1 MAGADNQFRIR
12 ITADDQA
19 GPIIQKLEGRLGKF
33 AAKMALGKKVDDLSK
48 SQLEQRVTQRF
59 EGLAKKIQSVG
70 SALGNTAS
78 NLSAPVSAIAGGAI
92 VAGITASASSWASYG
107 NSVLRT
113 AQMTG
118 VGTDELQKLRG
129 AAKLA
134 GIEAEQLDGGIG
146 ALGTTLNDAT
156 NGRNM
161 AALAM
166 LNRLGITIRHTKD
179 GAIDTSAALKDLAQ
193 VMANDKMSPQTKAM
207 IAGQFG
213 VQGLMPMLMD
223 GRKKLEDDMRKTEKM
238 GAVQSPE
245 KLKEADAAKR
255 SEREAGLG
263 HQRASNWLGDYVG
276 PIYGKIMESAAKML
290 SEHPGMTLTGMAGV
304 GLGGAW
310 VVKKVMSSL
319 GERLIS
325 SVATSLGKAVAGEA
339 TATASQSAAKAGLD
353 KITRATLPFFGELA
367 SRISIGLSLLLQSD
381 ELNVGE
387 NAMVLANQKRY
398 GIGSRSWHG
407 LDLQSKEFADL
418 KDKAKKAYQPTLEF
432 GDEKALEYIKRYIKE
447 NPNAKP
453 AGWTE
458 DEEAPATPGQKL
470 KQAAQPAPPQK
481 AQSTKAMPR
490 GIRNNNPGN
499 LQFVGQTGAVKEG
512 GAGGRFAVF
521 NSPQAGLD
529 AMAKQL
535 KRYSNSGLNSVSD
548 IVQKWAPSSENNTA
562 AYVSAVA
569 KRMGVSGSQ
578 SLDMSRPEVI
588 RSLMDAMIVH
598 ENGNNPYSQ
607 KMLEASAASA
617 VTYTGRSGSGKAVK
631 PLASPV
637 AAASSAVT
645 GNAAV
650 VEPSQKMLIEQL
662 KSLQDAVTK
671 LSDMKVQV
679 AVSGLP
685 AGARAT
691 ATGGSAV
698 ASNTPRYSY
707 PMPEMIT
714 P

>member
-166 LNRLGITIRHTKD
+166 LNRLGITIRRTKD

-325 SVATSLGKAVAGEA
+325 SVATNLGKAVAGEA

-418 KDKAKKAYQPTLEF
+418 KDKAKKAYQPKLEF

-470 KQAAQPAPPQK
+470 KQAAQPELPQK
-481 AQSTKAMPR
+481 AQMAKS
-490 GIRNNNPGN
+490 
-499 LQFVGQTGAVKEG
+499 
-512 GAGGRFAVF
+512 
-521 NSPQAGLD
+521 SS
-529 AMAKQL
+529 AKQL
-535 KRYSNSGLNSVSD
+535 FDRLEAQYQLPQGVLDSVWATESGRGRNMNSPKGAKGHF
-548 IVQKWAPSSENNTA
+548 QFMPATA
-562 AYVSAVA
+562 AQYGL
-569 KRMGVSGSQ
+569 K
-578 SLDMSRPEVI
+578 
-588 RSLMDAMIVH
+588 
-598 ENGNNPYSQ
+598 NPYDLVES
-607 KMLEASAASA
+607 ASAASRLLRDLLKQNNGDLPSA
-617 VTYTGRSGSGKAVK
+617 LAAYNWGQGNMNRKGWAFAPKETREYVGKVISGMGTTQTTATQSSQPATDQSGQTAKQT
-631 PLASPV
+631 SP
-637 AAASSAVT
+637 AMAL
-645 GNAAV
+645 
-650 VEPSQKMLIEQL
+650 EPSQKMLLEQL

-691 ATGGSAV
+691 ATGGPAV

>member
-19 GPIIQKLEGRLGKF
+19 GPIIQRLEGRLGKF

-113 AQMTG
+113 AQLTG

-166 LNRLGITIRHTKD
+166 LNRLGISIRRTKD

-290 SEHPGMTLTGMAGV
+290 SEHPGMTLTGVAGV

-310 VVKKVMSSL
+310 AVKKVMSSL
-319 GERLIS
+319 GERLIE
-325 SVATSLGKAVAGEA
+325 SVATNLGKAVAGEA
-339 TATASQSAAKAGLD
+339 TTAASQSAAKAGLD

-367 SRISIGLSLLLQSD
+367 SRISLGLGLLLQSD

-418 KDKAKKAYQPTLEF
+418 KDKAKKAYQPKLEF

-470 KQAAQPAPPQK
+470 KQAAQPEPPQK
-481 AQSTKAMPR
+481 AQMAKS
-490 GIRNNNPGN
+490 
-499 LQFVGQTGAVKEG
+499 
-512 GAGGRFAVF
+512 
-521 NSPQAGLD
+521 SS
-529 AMAKQL
+529 AKQL
-535 KRYSNSGLNSVSD
+535 FDRLEAQYQLPQGILDSLWATESGRGRNMRSPKGARGHF
-548 IVQKWAPSSENNTA
+548 QFMPATA
-562 AYVSAVA
+562 AQYGLENPDDLIQSA
-569 KRMGVSGSQ
+569 G
-578 SLDMSRPEVI
+578 
-588 RSLMDAMIVH
+588 
-598 ENGNNPYSQ
+598 
-607 KMLEASAASA
+607 
-617 VTYTGRSGSGKAVK
+617 
-631 PLASPV
+631 
-637 AAASSAVT
+637 AAARMLRDLLQRNKGDIPRALAAYNWGQ
-645 GNAAV
+645 GNLDRKGLANAPAETRNHTAKVMGGMGMAQPAAAQASQPAADQSGQTAKQPSPAMAL
-650 VEPSQKMLIEQL
+650 EPSQKMLLEQL

-691 ATGGSAV
+691 ATGGPAV